1 MGNCVLFLEETH
13 RKLKNQ
19 ENGSQCWYSLLNASI
34 TFLALHLR
42 EVYKASADKLK
53 RLHEK
58 ILNEV
63 LDRAIRNGNVDEQM
77 IFELIMESR
86 KATSVDGLCQVLRA
100 AIENKKI
107 NPKIH
112 AKLSWKLQDVAKIT
126 DKKTKN
132 FKFLDLDWLLEATR
146 TNTDQL
152 AVKLT
157 YCGGE
162 KCEIGAFYVKLVWW
176 VDGKS
181 EDKREEC
188 IRLSYILM
196 NRREELNILTLTPQM
211 QRELDRS
218 KIELSIFCCLDQIY
232 TFTINYL
239 ARHHEKVE

>member
-1 MGNCVLFLEETH
+1 VIFLEETH

-34 TFLALHLR
+34 TFLALNLKD
-42 EVYKASADKLK
+42 VYRLSADKLK

-63 LDRAIRNGNVDEQM
+63 LDRSIRNGNVDEQM

-86 KATSVDGLCQVLRA
+86 KAANVEGLCQALRS

-112 AKLSWKLQDVAKIT
+112 AKLSWKLQDVAAIK

-146 TNTDQL
+146 TASDDLT
-152 AVKLT
+152 VKLT
-157 YCGGE
+157 YCGASE
-162 KCEIGAFYVKLVWW
+162 KSEIGAFYVKVVWW
-176 VDGKS
+176 VDGKA
-181 EDKREEC
+181 EERREEK
-188 IRLSYILM
+188 IRISYILM
-196 NRREELNILTLTPQM
+196 NRREELAILSLSPQL
-211 QRELDRS
+211 QAELGKG

-232 TFTINYL
+232 TFTLNYL
-239 ARHHEKVE
+239 ARNHEKVE